1 MSFSVTLGKTSSE
14 KTALDKVI
22 TNTTS
27 YSGTL
32 LNNTNVINPSI
43 VLKVGADDIATYNY
57 MEIAAFNRKYFITE
71 IMALTETTCLVSGHV
86 DVLSTYKVEIRA
98 NEGIIGRSETRY
110 NLFIDDGLFKVDS
123 KTIIQTKKFTGG
135 GKFQTTPGIAL
146 VTVG

>member
-1 MSFSVTLGKTSSE
+1 MSFIVTLGKTSSE

-22 TNTTS
+22 TNTHA

-43 VLKVGADDIATYNY
+43 VLKVGADDIATFNY
-57 MEIAAFNRKYFITE
+57 MEISAFNRKYFITE

-86 DVLSTYKVEIRA
+86 DVLSTYKEQIRA
-98 NEGIIGRSETRY
+98 NEGVIGRSETRY